1 MSDNSPPPKI
11 VPLKPPSAAD
21 IRPRVLNVLPA
32 LLRQLLPAG
41 VVRGKKFMVGD
52 IDGNKGDSLVV
63 ELHGEKAGLWHDFA
77 TGAGGDVFD
86 LWGAVKGFNR
96 QTQFPALL
104 QDIQGYIGAGA
115 MPVTRANSRSSPST
129 RKLGSPTAKWDYTD
143 GAGQILASVYR
154 YDLPDGSKEFRPWD
168 AVRGVMKAPEVRPL
182 YNQLGMK
189 PVALVVLVEGEK
201 CAEALIAAGV
211 CATTAMNGAKAPID
225 KTDWSP
231 LQGKKIIIWPDHDDP
246 GLDYARNAASAAARA
261 GAVQVEILKIPP
273 DKPKAW
279 DAADA
284 VAEGL
289 DITDILQRWERVAAK
304 APPQERKTIPL
315 YSIEELQADR
325 RPMPD
330 DLIAPRVLTPGG
342 MLVFGGAPKVGKSDF
357 LIALLAHMAA
367 GIPFLGMSPA
377 RPQRV
382 FYLQAEV
389 QYHYL
394 RERVQRLHIPP
405 PDKPALQSNFI
416 VTSQTSLIL
425 NDDGLQAIVQAIKG
439 RFGDTPPDIIAI
451 DPLRNVFDGGGIGGE
466 NDNDAMMFFLG
477 QRIET
482 LRRHINP
489 DAGIILAHH
498 TRKINKRGVEEDPFQ
513 ALSGAGSLRSY
524 YTSGMILHRPD
535 DARPER
541 TLYFEL
547 RNGAEIPIKTVQ
559 RTSGG
564 WQEVTDQSE
573 RLVMRQ
579 HGTRLDAERLRKK
592 EIIIRLVYQA
602 AKNGHV
608 FTVNQFAETYENKSG
623 LGSNRS
629 IRDRLNVLATKG
641 YVKFFRNTDEYGLP
655 HAQRS
660 RHGYLCVEDMTLGN
674 DRPVLPTHFKHP
686 QTGDI
691 IPVDDPQVWV
701 TSAAAYEEEIG

>member
-1 MSDNSPPPKI
+1 
-11 VPLKPPSAAD
+11 
-21 IRPRVLNVLPA
+21 
-32 LLRQLLPAG
+32 
-41 VVRGKKFMVGD
+41 MVGD
-52 IDGNKGDSLVV
+52 IGGNKGDSLVV

-77 TGAGGDVFD
+77 TGAGGDVLD
-86 LWGAVKGFNR
+86 LWAAVKGFDR

-104 QDIQGYIGAGA
+104 QDVQSYLGAGIMSA
-115 MPVTRANSRSSPST
+115 QASPRSSPSAK
-129 RKLGSPTAKWDYTD
+129 KLGNPTAKWDYTD
-143 GAGQILASVYR
+143 GAGRIIASVYR

-168 AVRGVMKAPEVRPL
+168 AVRGVMKAPDVRPL
-182 YNQLGMK
+182 YNQPGIK
-189 PVALVVLVEGEK
+189 DAALVVVVEGEK
-201 CAEALIAAGV
+201 CAEALIASGV
-211 CATTAMNGAKAPID
+211 CATTAMNGAKAPIN

-231 LQGKKIIIWPDHDDP
+231 LQGKSVIIWPDHDDP
-246 GLDYARNAASAAARA
+246 GLDYARNVASAAARA
-261 GAVQVEILKIPP
+261 GAVNVHILKIPP

-289 DITDILQRWERVAAK
+289 DIDNILQRWERVAAK

-315 YSIEELQADR
+315 YSIEELQADK
-325 RPMPD
+325 RPMPE

-367 GIPFLGMSPA
+367 GLPFLGLSPA

-394 RERVQRLHIPP
+394 RERIQRLQIPP
-405 PDKPALQSNFI
+405 PDKQSLHSNFI

-425 NDDGLQAIVQAIKG
+425 NDDGLAAIIQAIKS
-439 RFGDTPPDIIAI
+439 RFGDAPPDIIAI

-466 NDNDAMMFFLG
+466 NDNDAMMFFLT
-477 QRIET
+477 QRLET
-482 LRRHINP
+482 LRQQINP

-498 TRKINKRGVEEDPFQ
+498 TRKMPKRGVEEDPFQ

-524 YTSGMILHRPD
+524 YTSGMVLHRPD

-547 RNGAEIPIKTVQ
+547 RNGAEIPAKTIQ
-559 RTSGG
+559 RNSGG

-592 EIIIRLVYQA
+592 EVIVRLIYQA
-602 AKNGHV
+602 AQQSQV
-608 FTVNQFAETYENKSG
+608 FTVNQFAETYENKAG
-623 LGSNRS
+623 LGSNRA

-641 YVKFFRNTDEYGLP
+641 YVKFFRNADAYGLP

-660 RHGYLCVEDMTLGN
+660 RQGYLCVEDMTLGQ
-674 DRPVLPTHFKHP
+674 DQRVLPTHFKHP

-691 IPVDDPQVWV
+691 IPVDDPQIWV
-701 TSAAAYEEEIG
+701 TAAAAYEEEV

>member
-1 MSDNSPPPKI
+1 MPDNAQPPKI
-11 VPLKPPSAAD
+11 IPLKPPSAAD
-21 IRPRVLNVLPA
+21 LRPRLLNALPTVL
-32 LLRQLLPAG
+32 RHLLPAG
-41 VVRGKKFMVGD
+41 VVRGWKFMVGD
-52 IDGNKGDSLVV
+52 IGGNKGDSLVV
-63 ELHGEKAGLWHDFA
+63 EMQGDKAGLWHDFA
-77 TGAGGDVFD
+77 TGAGGDVLD
-86 LWGAVKGFNR
+86 LWAAVKGYDR

-104 QDIQGYIGAGA
+104 QDVQAYLGAGA
-115 MPVTRANSRSSPST
+115 VVAQAAPRSPPST
-129 RKLGSPTAKWDYTD
+129 KKLGNPTAKWDYTD
-143 GAGQILASVYR
+143 GDGRVIASVYR

-168 AVRGVMKAPEVRPL
+168 AVRGVMKALDVRPL
-182 YNQLGMK
+182 YNQPGMK
-189 PVALVVLVEGEK
+189 DAALVVVVEGEK
-201 CAEALIAAGV
+201 CAEALIAMGI
-211 CATTAMNGAKAPID
+211 CATTAMNGAKAPVA

-231 LQGKKIIIWPDHDDP
+231 LQGKKVIIWPDHDEP
-246 GLDYARNAASAAARA
+246 GLDYARNVASAAARA
-261 GAVQVEILKIPP
+261 GAVHVHILKIPP

-289 DITDILQRWERVAAK
+289 DIDDILQRWERVAAK

-315 YSIEELQADR
+315 YSIEELQADK

-367 GIPFLGMSPA
+367 GVPFLGLSPA
-377 RPQRV
+377 RPQHV

-394 RERVQRLHIPP
+394 RERIQRLQIPSS
-405 PDKPALQSNFI
+405 DKQSLQSNFI

-425 NDDGLQAIVQAIKG
+425 NDNGLVAIIQAIKS
-439 RFGDTPPDIIAI
+439 RFGDAPPDIIAI

-466 NDNDAMMFFLG
+466 NDNDAMMFFLT
-477 QRIET
+477 QRLET
-482 LRRHINP
+482 LRQQINP

-498 TRKINKRGVEEDPFQ
+498 TRKMAKRGVEEDPFQ

-524 YTSGMILHRPD
+524 YTSGMVLHRAD

-547 RNGAEIPIKTVQ
+547 RNGAEIPTKTIQ
-559 RTSGG
+559 RSSGG
-564 WQEVTDQSE
+564 WHEVTDQSE

-592 EIIIRLVYQA
+592 EVIVRLIYQA
-602 AKNGHV
+602 AQQGQV
-608 FTVNQFAETYENKSG
+608 FTVNQFADTYENKAG
-623 LGSNRS
+623 LGSNRG

-641 YVKFFRNTDEYGLP
+641 YVKFFRNADAYGLP
-655 HAQRS
+655 NAQRS
-660 RHGYLCVEDMTLGN
+660 RHGYLCVEDMTLGQN
-674 DRPVLPTHFKHP
+674 QRVFPTHFKHP

-691 IPVDDPQVWV
+691 IPVDDPQIWV
-701 TSAAAYEEEIG
+701 TSAAAYEEEM